1 MAALLLGLNL
11 YSNWSWFVKLT
22 CNIVVVGFF
31 WVVYHSWP
39 AMQGWPTERDL
50 PEKFYLHAVNVAEPE
65 SIYLWGTEF
74 SHGLEKTVPRAYR
87 LPYTAALHD
96 KVDKATRKLRK
107 GLPVVGQI
115 SSVPTANT
123 DISELDQS
131 QITDSNIE
139 FVDAPQNLVP
149 GKN

>member
-1 MAALLLGLNL
+1 
-11 YSNWSWFVKLT
+11 
-22 CNIVVVGFF
+22 
-31 WVVYHSWP
+31 
-39 AMQGWPTERDL
+39 MQGWPTERDL